1 MAIENIIQ
9 RMSEGGLLM
18 LLINALHGSPIPA
31 QYSTNDNSGT
41 EPTLEQKSKNIEL
54 CFTMLEDSEVTIPS
68 NLLKATGKTTTT
80 TTHYIYA
87 TIFIFLHIF
96 SFKKLQVG
104 TKKR

>member
-1 MAIENIIQ
+1 
-9 RMSEGGLLM
+9 M

-68 NLLKATGKTTTT
+68 NLLKATGKTATT
-80 TTHYIYA
+80 TTHTHTYIYA
-87 TIFIFLHIF
+87 TIFIFLLIF
-96 SFKKLQVG
+96 HLRNCKWERRSNNRFDMGDCV
-104 TKKR
+104 